1 MRGRI
6 IRGAWAVLVVALA
19 PAGAQAVDLVCD
31 PATAHIATRDGK
43 VIDLAVEIADDSEER
58 AHGLM
63 GRKSLE
69 PMSGMLFVYETPRPA
84 SFWMKNTLIPLDM
97 LFFDAAGVLR
107 TVHPQAQPLDL
118 TPIAGA
124 APGDPHPD
132 RLLVLEIAGGEAARL
147 GIGPGARLAHPAVP
161 QPGAALPCR

>member
-1 MRGRI
+1 MSGRI
-6 IRGAWAVLVVALA
+6 LRAAWAAWAALA
-19 PAGAQAVDLVCD
+19 PAGAQALGLVCD
-31 PATAHIATRDGK
+31 PAIAHIVTSGGTL
-43 VIDLAVEIADDSEER
+43 IDLAVEIADNPEAR
-58 AHGLM
+58 ARGLM
-63 GRKSLE
+63 GRRSPE
-69 PMSGMLFVYETPRPA
+69 PLSGMLFVYETPRQA
-84 SFWMKNTLIPLDM
+84 SFWMKDTLIPLDM

-107 TVHPQAQPLDL
+107 TVHPRARPLDL

>member
-6 IRGAWAVLVVALA
+6 ILGAWAVLAALV
-19 PAGAQAVDLVCD
+19 PPGARALDMACD
-31 PATAHIATRDGK
+31 PATAQIVTPEGK
-43 VIDLAVEIADDSEER
+43 VINLAVEIADDFDER

-63 GRKSLE
+63 GRKSLA
-69 PMSGMLFVYETPRPA
+69 PMSGMLFVYEKPRPA
-84 SFWMKNTLIPLDM
+84 SFWMKNTLIALDM

-107 TVHPQAQPLDL
+107 SVHSQARPLDL

-124 APGDPHPD
+124 EPGDPHPE

-161 QPGAALPCR
+161 QDGAALPCR